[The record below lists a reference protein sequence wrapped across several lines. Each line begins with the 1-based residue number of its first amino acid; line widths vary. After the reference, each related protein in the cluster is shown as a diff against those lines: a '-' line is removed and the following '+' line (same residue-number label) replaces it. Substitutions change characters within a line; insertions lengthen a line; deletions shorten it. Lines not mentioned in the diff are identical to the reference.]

1 MIPRDFVLFIKG
13 WNEAHEG
20 NEPEAPSAD
29 EYAELVLKY
38 G

>member
-1 MIPRDFVLFIKG
+1 MTPCDFVLFIEG

-20 NEPEAPSAD
+20 SEPAPPTAD
-29 EYAELVLKY
+29 EFAELVRKY